1 MEAWIWLVQK
11 SVHILLF
18 FSLILWEEEA
28 SKWDDSIK
36 GGRDKDRETGDSVCG
51 HDQVMTYKRTRANVG
66 FF

>member
-1 MEAWIWLVQK
+1 MNLTSSKKCSYI
-11 SVHILLF
+11 II

-28 SKWDDSIK
+28 SKGDDWIK
-36 GGRDKDRETGDSVCG
+36 GGRDKDRETGGSVCG